1 MAFLHD
7 LHDEFQSL
15 IEISSRD
22 MGVPLPM
29 AEKDYWIMHC
39 LWGLQQ
45 QGFDF
50 FLKGGTSLS
59 KGFGIIEEKSSFSEI
74 LARISEIIPIG

>member
-7 LHDEFQSL
+7 QHDEFQSL
-15 IEISSRD
+15 IEIVSKDR
-22 MGVPLPM
+22 GVPPPM

-45 QGFDF
+45 QGFVSW
-50 FLKGGTSLS
+50 L
-59 KGFGIIEEKSSFSEI
+59 
-74 LARISEIIPIG
+74 

>member
-1 MAFLHD
+1 MVFLHD
-7 LHDEFQSL
+7 MPDEFQSL
-15 IEISSRD
+15 IEIVSRE

-45 QGFDF
+45 QGFNF

-59 KGFGIIEEKSSFSEI
+59 KASQAFQKFSQEFHK
-74 LARISEIIPIG
+74 LFLLVRF